1 VAAAANEDVDSVL
14 TAAEGTTENDVI
26 LVASNPREAELWE
39 LCDSFT
45 GACELMSAG
54 ARTSDDAYAECV
66 TLLRAISSVEDLK
79 IVEGRLP
86 SSANVWGKSLF
97 FNRLITSATEHG
109 ISLPQTQNKT
119 TGVFKVSTWST
130 IQSSARSR
138 GVFFGAFKSIFGDG
152 SNPVLRIKV
161 LMGAAIDKPKKKSPS
176 KGGKVRLNKTT
187 TRPSAIS

>member
-1 VAAAANEDVDSVL
+1 MAAAANEDVESIL

-26 LVASNPREAELWE
+26 LVASNPREAELWD

-45 GACELMSAG
+45 GACELMPAG

-97 FNRLITSATEHG
+97 FNRLTTSATEQRPPRDRRFELCRCRGHG
-109 ISLPQTQNKT
+109 KRNYSQY
-119 TGVFKVSTWST
+119 G
-130 IQSSARSR
+130 
-138 GVFFGAFKSIFGDG
+138 
-152 SNPVLRIKV
+152 
-161 LMGAAIDKPKKKSPS
+161 
-176 KGGKVRLNKTT
+176 
-187 TRPSAIS
+187 TRFVHC